1 MMNQMN
7 NDDGSI
13 KPTLAEL
20 QRQGYVFSFRGADGQ
35 PVTLSEEDFASM
47 IHTTTC
53 TTVSVNGKEISQH
66 VGVTDAG
73 CEWLDRRVDDT
84 HKGE

>member
-1 MMNQMN
+1 MMTVQSNPRSLSFNGKGMYSVL
-7 NDDGSI
+7 GE
-13 KPTLAEL
+13 PT
-20 QRQGYVFSFRGADGQ
+20 
-35 PVTLSEEDFASM
+35 ASM

>member
-1 MMNQMN
+1 
-7 NDDGSI
+7 
-13 KPTLAEL
+13 
-20 QRQGYVFSFRGADGQ
+20 
-35 PVTLSEEDFASM
+35 VTLSEEDFAST